1 MYSIRLYLVFFL
13 RYKPHYIPLLSIVF
27 IMKTTNKSNKVP
39 RPLNSYILFR
49 VQKQREIVEQCPGAN
64 HRDIS
69 KITSKWWRELSP
81 EEKQVYIDEAERLKQ
96 EHKLL

>member
-1 MYSIRLYLVFFL
+1 
-13 RYKPHYIPLLSIVF
+13 
-27 IMKTTNKSNKVP
+27 MKSEAKVP
-39 RPLNSYILFR
+39 RPLNSYIIFR

-81 EEKQVYIDEAERLKQ
+81 KEKQPYVDEAERRKQ
-96 EHKLL
+96 EHKLMQVYTFSI